1 MFSDIGHHWASGC
14 IVALARR
21 KLINGYPN
29 GTFRPLATVSRAE
42 FAALM
47 QRGFPDLL
55 SKQSATQFAD
65 VKAEYW
71 ASEAIAWASDRDL
84 FSGYENGTFRPG
96 QTISRAQAILVL
108 MSGFS
113 SGQSAEPVG
122 FESENAPPD
131 ALAEQFLDAAEIPDY
146 ARAAIAQAL
155 DQKVL
160 TTLREP
166 RPLLPAK
173 AITRGE
179 VAGLFCRVLEIP
191 VAELD
196 RQYPVL
202 AVAPDR
208 QAVLAQFSEQESEFD
223 AEKLAFLDRK
233 IARSPYR
240 NQIADYALRL
250 QRPKGAASIQ
260 QNGSYLPYP
269 DRGDIP
275 LIQPGLD
282 FLSPDILSGCVC
294 LSTVRDGRLQS
305 WWLGREAI
313 APRQM
318 WSSTKFIPLLN
329 IIAQANRIAPEVEI
343 DRCRIRRAGGE
354 GGFPF
359 HDLAK
364 SIMTYDDRVATSN
377 ALAAMFKRFETPE
390 RLERWTQDLTGNE
403 SLTFQGRYGEVAFI
417 ENPELW
423 EPTAKKQL
431 LKSPVQEDWG
441 QNLVST
447 YDLTRL
453 ITMVGWHERLPTRS
467 RIPDIQAHSLESLV
481 SAMGSDTARYADVA
495 LETLGLSKWVKSPV
509 VISKSGF
516 GRSDER
522 DRTELTY
529 CALVQFS
536 LPIQGASDPTA
547 AYQHYSLGLTLI
559 AAQGIGDA
567 DGESRYVDA
576 LMAAEVTELLRR
588 VVSQTL
594 V

>member
-1 MFSDIGHHWASGC
+1 MFSDIGNHWANGC

-21 KLINGYPN
+21 KLINGYPK

-55 SKQSATQFAD
+55 PKQSATQFAD

-71 ASEAIAWASDRDL
+71 ASEAIIWASERDL
-84 FSGYENGTFRPG
+84 FSGYDDGTFRPG
-96 QTISRAQAILVL
+96 QTLSRAQAILVL

-113 SGQSAEPVG
+113 LGQSAEPVG
-122 FESENAPPD
+122 FESENTPPD
-131 ALAEQFLDAAEIPDY
+131 ALAEQFLDAAEIPDD

-191 VAELD
+191 VAALN
-196 RQYPVL
+196 RQYSVL
-202 AVAPDR
+202 AAAPDR
-208 QAVLAQFSEQESEFD
+208 KAVLAQFSAQESEFD

-233 IARSPYR
+233 VAQSPYR

-250 QRPKGAASIQ
+250 QRPKGAAAIQ

-282 FLSPDILSGCVC
+282 FLSPDMLSGCVC

-329 IIAQANRIAPEVEI
+329 IIAQANRIAPEVKI
-343 DRCRIRRAGGE
+343 DRYCIRRAGEE

-359 HDLAK
+359 YDLAK

-390 RLERWTQDLTGNE
+390 RLERWTQGLTGNE
-403 SLTFQGRYGEVAFI
+403 SLTFQGHYGEVAFI

-423 EPTAKKQL
+423 EPTTKEQL
-431 LKSPVQEDWG
+431 LKSPVPEEWG

-453 ITMVGWHERLPTRS
+453 ITMAGWHRRLPTRS
-467 RIPDIQAHSLESLV
+467 RIPDIQAHSLDSLV
-481 SAMGSDTARYADVA
+481 SAMGADTARYVDVA
-495 LETLGLSKWVKSPV
+495 LETLGLSDWVKSPV

-529 CALVQFS
+529 CALIQFS
-536 LPIQGASDPTA
+536 LPRPDASDPTA
-547 AYQHYSLGLTLI
+547 AYQHYSLGLTFI
-559 AAQGIGDA
+559 AAQGVGDA
-567 DGESRYVDA
+567 NQEARYVDA
-576 LMAAEVTELLRR
+576 LMATEVTELLRR
-588 VVSQTL
+588 MVTESL
-594 V
+594 

>member
-1 MFSDIGHHWASGC
+1 MFSDISHHWASGC

-47 QRGFPDLL
+47 QRVFPDLPL
-55 SKQSATQFAD
+55 KQSAAQFAD

-71 ASEAIAWASDRDL
+71 ASEAIAWASDRNL
-84 FSGYENGTFRPG
+84 FSGYDNGTFRPG

-113 SGQSAEPVG
+113 SGQSAEPIG
-122 FESENAPPD
+122 FESENTPPD
-131 ALAEQFLDAAEIPDY
+131 ALSEQFLDAAEIPDY
-146 ARAAIAQAL
+146 AKAALNQAL

-160 TTLREP
+160 ATLDQPRLL
-166 RPLLPAK
+166 RPLQ

-179 VAGLFCRVLEIP
+179 VAALFCRVLEIP
-191 VAELD
+191 SAELKRPYPALTATQD
-196 RQYPVL
+196 RK
-202 AVAPDR
+202 AIF
-208 QAVLAQFSEQESEFD
+208 AQFVKQEAEFD

-233 IARSPYR
+233 IERSPYR
-240 NQIADYALRL
+240 NQIADYAVRL
-250 QRPKGAASIQ
+250 QLPEGAAAIQ
-260 QNGSYLPYP
+260 KNGSYLPYS

-275 LIQPGLD
+275 LIQPGLG
-282 FLSPDILSGCVC
+282 FLSADILSGCVC
-294 LSTVRDGRLQS
+294 LSTMRDGRLQS

-313 APRQM
+313 APRQL
-318 WSSTKFIPLLN
+318 WSSTKFIPILN
-329 IIAQANRIAPEVEI
+329 TIAQANRVAPEVKI

-359 HDLAK
+359 HNLAK
-364 SIMTYDDRVATSN
+364 SILTYDSRVATSN
-377 ALAAMFKRFETPE
+377 SLAAMFKRFATPE
-390 RLERWTQDLTGNE
+390 QLELWVQRLTGNE
-403 SLTFQGRYGEVAFI
+403 SLTFQGRYGEAAFI

-423 EPTAKKQL
+423 DPITKQQL
-431 LKSPVQEDWG
+431 LKSPIQEEWG

-453 ITMVGWHERLPTRS
+453 MTMAGWHWRLPSRS
-467 RIPDIQAHSLESLV
+467 RIPNIQAHSLQSWV
-481 SAMGSDTARYADVA
+481 SAMGADTARYVDVA
-495 LETLGLSKWVKSPV
+495 LEKLGLSQWVKSPV

-536 LPIQGASDPTA
+536 LPRQGASDPTA
-547 AYQHYSLGLTLI
+547 AYQHYSLGFTLI
-559 AAQGIGDA
+559 AAQDVGDA
-567 DGESRYVDA
+567 DEESRYVDA

-588 VVSQTL
+588 VVTRTL
-594 V
+594 I

>member
-1 MFSDIGHHWASGC
+1 MFSDIGHHWARGC

-55 SKQSATQFAD
+55 AKQSAAQFID
-65 VKAEYW
+65 VKAKYW
-71 ASEAIAWASDRDL
+71 ASGAIAWANERDL
-84 FSGYENGTFRPG
+84 FSGYDNGSFRPG
-96 QTISRAQAILVL
+96 QTVSRAQAMRVL
-108 MSGFS
+108 MAGFS

-122 FESENAPPD
+122 FESENAPTD
-131 ALAEQFLDAAEIPDY
+131 ALAEQFLDAANIPDE
-146 ARAAIAQAL
+146 ARAAVNRAL

-160 TTLREP
+160 TTLDQP
-166 RPLLPAK
+166 RFLMPEK

-179 VAGLFCRVLEIP
+179 VAALFCQALEIAP
-191 VAELD
+191 AESE
-196 RQYPVL
+196 QQHSVL
-202 AVAPDR
+202 AAAPDR
-208 QAVLAQFSEQESEFD
+208 PAIFAQFLNQESESD
-223 AEKLAFLDRK
+223 AEHLAFLDRK
-233 IARSPYR
+233 IGRSPYQ
-240 NQIADYALRL
+240 NQIADYVPRL
-250 QRPKGAASIQ
+250 QHPEGAASIQ
-260 QNGSYLPYP
+260 PNGSYLPYP
-269 DRGDIP
+269 DRGNIP

-282 FLSPDILSGCVC
+282 FLSPDMLSGCVC

-313 APRQM
+313 APRQL
-318 WSSTKFIPLLN
+318 WSSTKFVPLLHT
-329 IIAQANRIAPEVEI
+329 IAQANRIAPHVKI
-343 DRCRIRRAGGE
+343 DRCRIRHADGE
-354 GGFPF
+354 GDFPF
-359 HDLAK
+359 HELAK

-377 ALAAMFKRFETPE
+377 ALAAMFKRFETPAQ
-390 RLERWTQDLTGNE
+390 LERWMQDLTGNE
-403 SLTFQGRYGEVAFI
+403 SLTFQGRYGEGAFI

-423 EPTAKKQL
+423 EPTTQKQL
-431 LKSPVQEDWG
+431 LKSSVQPEWG

-453 ITMVGWHERLPTRS
+453 MTMAGWHWRLPMRS
-467 RIPDIQAHSLESLV
+467 RIPDIQTHGLESLV
-481 SAMGSDTARYADVA
+481 KAMGADTARYADVA
-495 LETLGLSKWVKSPV
+495 LETLGLRKWMKSPV

-536 LPIQGASDPTA
+536 LPRPSVSDPTA
-547 AYQHYSLGLTLI
+547 AYQHYSLGFTLV

-567 DGESRYVDA
+567 DEESRYVDA
-576 LMAAEVTELLRR
+576 LMATEVTELLRQ